1 MADVSDK
8 KYAYNLYPSLSQTF
22 CNEGL
27 DLIVYQQSYKIQ
39 GQKRRKS
46 TADEH

>member
-22 CNEGL
+22 CSEDL
-27 DLIVYQQSYKIQ
+27 DLVHQQPYKIQ
-39 GQKRRKS
+39 GQKMEEIKIYS
-46 TADEH
+46 